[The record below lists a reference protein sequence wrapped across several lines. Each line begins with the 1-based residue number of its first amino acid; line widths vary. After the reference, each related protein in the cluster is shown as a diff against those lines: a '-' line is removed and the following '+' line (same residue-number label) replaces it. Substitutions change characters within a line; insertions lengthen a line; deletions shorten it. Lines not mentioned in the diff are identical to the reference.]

1 MQISPTILR
10 IPIKRPANTSIK
22 QPPAKRQDTTAEQ
35 SPPTVQAIKLS
46 PLPAVT
52 QPQSPVKVQVPRQKT
67 SVQQSKPFPTG
78 IVQASQSK
86 ILNTQAQVKILN
98 KEAPSNKFQIRQVI
112 TDESGDTFELTEVL
126 KEQPDLLDAEHVAT
140 NVYPCT
146 KCERSF
152 PLRQLLTIHMANH
165 TRERCFECD
174 ICSKRFFSKYDLG
187 KHTLIHTGDKPFVCV
202 ICNKAFSRSTLL
214 SRHERIHTDQPK
226 FLCAHCDRP
235 FLSKIELDKHSIRH
249 NKKRPFPCNICN
261 KTFAFK
267 QGLERHEVIHSKV
280 QPYKCEHCEVSF
292 STPSKLARHLT
303 AHAGRRPYPCRLCP
317 KSYLLSHHLTRHVRS
332 HKDATGT
339 FKCFN
344 CSKVFKSRSELV
356 YHSAIHA
363 TQDLVCP
370 LCKEGFGSLNDVTDH
385 IKSHTEG
392 EQFAC
397 EFCDLIFTTDER
409 LCNHTANEH
418 ADEYETYAHDE
429 RTRVIKREV
438 GAVVDTPQ
446 LNDGEEVIEEY
457 IIDTIS
463 DKVSPP
469 PRILNYA
476 VKPATSVTD
485 QNNDEEEVEED
496 ESIPFDEVEVD
507 EDDAEIEYEEEYED
521 DASHHEDEG
530 MEFEVEEHSN
540 VKQEKV
546 ETPASQPLLK
556 ASPKMKNEKLAL
568 PPIKQIPIAQQKLEQ
583 SLQAALRASAPR
595 STPAPEPIKSV
606 AVVKTLP
613 VKSPPVKSPP
623 AKSPPAKS
631 PPAKS
636 PLVKEASVKKEP
648 SPILRKVNMKSLP
661 AGISVKRKVPNP
673 APAPLVLPPKPSPP
687 PKAVVREQDEPKQQ
701 TIAPVTRAK
710 TVTSGSKKPPAAT
723 SNNKKSPANCHE
735 KSSSSDGNKSS
746 PSGSNGKNSAHHP
759 NKPPATNTKSPASN
773 NDKPTSSGSSRPST
787 RNASKDVVSMM
798 IGHEMVQVQ
807 KVKMTKAQVEVMER
821 EGKIEFKDGQ
831 VFLKQKKIDKK

>member
-10 IPIKRPANTSIK
+10 IPAKRQSNTPIK
-22 QPPAKRQDTTAEQ
+22 QPPAKRQDTT
-35 SPPTVQAIKLS
+35 STKSSSTVQAIKLS
-46 PLPAVT
+46 PLPAVS
-52 QPQSPVKVQVPRQKT
+52 QPPSPVKVQVPRQK
-67 SVQQSKPFPTG
+67 SLVQQQKPFPTG
-78 IVQASQSK
+78 IRTAQASQPK

-98 KEAPSNKFQIRQVI
+98 KEAPSNKVKIRQVI
-112 TDESGDTFELTEVL
+112 TDESGDTFELTEIL

-152 PLRQLLTIHMANH
+152 PLHQLLTIHMANH
-165 TRERCFECD
+165 SRERSFECD
-174 ICSKRFFSKYDLG
+174 ICAKRFFSKYDLG
-187 KHTLIHTGDKPFVCV
+187 KHTLIHTGAKPFVCV
-202 ICNKAFSRSTLL
+202 ICKKAFSRSTLL

-249 NKKRPFPCNICN
+249 DKKRPFPCNVCN

-332 HKDATGT
+332 HKDAPGT

-344 CSKVFKSRSELV
+344 CSKVFKSRSDLV

-370 LCKEGFGSLNDVTDH
+370 LCKESFGSLKDVTDH

-397 EFCDLIFTTDER
+397 EFCDLIFTTEGG
-409 LCNHTANEH
+409 LSNHTANEH

-446 LNDGEEVIEEY
+446 LNDGEEIIEEY

-463 DKVSPP
+463 ERVSQP

-476 VKPATSVTD
+476 VKPAATVVD
-485 QNNDEEEVEED
+485 QNDEEDEEEEEEEED
-496 ESIPFDEVEVD
+496 DSIPFDEVEVD
-507 EDDAEIEYEEEYED
+507 EAEIEYEEELED
-521 DASHHEDEG
+521 DTSRHEDDG
-530 MEFEVEEHSN
+530 MEFEVEEHIN

-546 ETPASQPLLK
+546 ETQVVAPLPVLK
-556 ASPKMKNEKLAL
+556 TSPKIKNEKLAS
-568 PPIKQIPIAQQKLEQ
+568 PKATQIPIAQQKLEQ
-583 SLQAALRASAPR
+583 SLQAALRTSALRTSTR
-595 STPAPEPIKSV
+595 STPAPEPIKSQ
-606 AVVKTLP
+606 ATVKTLP
-613 VKSPPVKSPP
+613 VKSPTIEDPP
-623 AKSPPAKS
+623 
-631 PPAKS
+631 
-636 PLVKEASVKKEP
+636 LKKEP
-648 SPILRKVNMKSLP
+648 SPVLKKVNIKALP
-661 AGISVKRKVPNP
+661 AGISVKRKVADPVVTPTPPNQTT
-673 APAPLVLPPKPSPP
+673 PPK
-687 PKAVVREQDEPKQQ
+687 VRELEDRKQQ
-701 TIAPVTRAK
+701 TVAPVTRAK
-710 TVTSGSKKPPAAT
+710 TATPASKKPPAT
-723 SNNKKSPANCHE
+723 SSNKKSPATSHE
-735 KSSSSDGNKSS
+735 KPSSSGSNKSS
-746 PSGSNGKNSAHHP
+746 LTGNGKSSAIHSSKHP
-759 NKPPATNTKSPASN
+759 SPSATNKPLST
-773 NDKPTSSGSSRPST
+773 GRPST
-787 RNASKDVVSMM
+787 RNASKDVVNMM
-798 IGHEMVQVQ
+798 IGDEMVQVQ
-807 KVKMTKAQVEVMER
+807 KVKMTKAQVAAMTL
-821 EGKIEFKDGQ
+821 EGKIEMKDGQ
-831 VFLKQKKIDKK
+831 VFLKQKKVEKSSK

>member
-1 MQISPTILR
+1 MQIAPTIVR
-10 IPIKRPANTSIK
+10 MPAKRPANTSVK
-22 QPPAKRQDTTAEQ
+22 QPPAKRQDTSTPK
-35 SPPTVQAIKLS
+35 SSPTVQAIKLS
-46 PLPAVT
+46 PLPAVA
-52 QPQSPVKVQVPRQKT
+52 QPPSPVKVQVLRRKSP
-67 SVQQSKPFPTG
+67 VQQQKPIQTG
-78 IVQASQSK
+78 FRPAQAPQPK

-98 KEAPSNKFQIRQVI
+98 KEAPSNKIQIRQVI

-126 KEQPDLLDAEHVAT
+126 KEQPDLLEAEHVAT
-140 NVYPCT
+140 NVFPCT

-165 TRERCFECD
+165 SRERSFECD
-174 ICSKRFFSKYDLG
+174 TCSKRFFSKYDLG
-187 KHTLIHTGDKPFVCV
+187 KHTLIHTGDKPFICV
-202 ICNKAFSRSTLL
+202 ICKKAFSRSTLL

-249 NKKRPFPCNICN
+249 DKKRPFPCTVCN

-370 LCKEGFGSLNDVTDH
+370 LCKESFGSLNEVTDH

-438 GAVVDTPQ
+438 GAVVDSPQ
-446 LNDGEEVIEEY
+446 LQAGEEIIEEY

-463 DKVSPP
+463 EKVSQP
-469 PRILNYA
+469 PRILNYT
-476 VKPATSVTD
+476 VKPTTSGID
-485 QNNDEEEVEED
+485 QNDDEEEEEEEED
-496 ESIPFDEVEVD
+496 ESVPFDEVEVD
-507 EDDAEIEYEEEYED
+507 EADIEYEEEFED
-521 DASHHEDEG
+521 DASRHEDEG
-530 MEFEVEEHSN
+530 MEFEVEEHIN

-546 ETPASQPLLK
+546 EPPVPAPLPVLK
-556 ASPKMKNEKLAL
+556 ASPKIKNEKLAS
-568 PPIKQIPIAQQKLEQ
+568 PPATQIPIAQQKLEQ
-583 SLQAALRASAPR
+583 SLQAALRTSALRTSTR
-595 STPAPEPIKSV
+595 STAAPEPKKPL
-606 AVVKTLP
+606 ATVKTLP
-613 VKSPPVKSPP
+613 VKSPTLKSPP
-623 AKSPPAKS
+623 IEEPP
-631 PPAKS
+631 
-636 PLVKEASVKKEP
+636 VKKDP
-648 SPILRKVNMKSLP
+648 SPVLRKVNMKALP
-661 AGISVKRKVPNP
+661 AGISVKRKVPDPVNTP
-673 APAPLVLPPKPSPP
+673 TPPIESTPPKTT
-687 PKAVVREQDEPKQQ
+687 DPKQQ

-710 TVTSGSKKPPAAT
+710 MATPASNKPSA
-723 SNNKKSPANCHE
+723 SSSNKKSPANSHE
-735 KSSSSDGNKSS
+735 KPASNKSS
-746 PSGSNGKNSAHHP
+746 PSGNGKPSASHP
-759 NKPPATNTKSPASN
+759 KPPSSSKSSASN
-773 NDKPTSSGSSRPST
+773 NDKPTGSSRPST
-787 RNASKDVVSMM
+787 RNASKDVVNMM
-798 IGHEMVQVQ
+798 IGDEMIQVQ
-807 KVKMTKAQVEVMER
+807 KVKMTKAQVAAMAR
-821 EGKIEFKDGQ
+821 EGKIEMKDGQ
-831 VFLKQKKIDKK
+831 VFLKHKKNDKN